1 MRVPLYM
8 LGTRS
13 GSPEP
18 LTLIDVLSLRTCVWG
33 TVDPKPSDS
42 RVLPTNRRPTIKGA
56 SENRGAVAIYRF
68 TPLYGLAAV
77 LERFPFP

>member
-1 MRVPLYM
+1 MFVPLYM

-42 RVLPTNRRPTIKGA
+42 RVLPTNRRPTIKR
-56 SENRGAVAIYRF
+56 SF
-68 TPLYGLAAV
+68 
-77 LERFPFP
+77 